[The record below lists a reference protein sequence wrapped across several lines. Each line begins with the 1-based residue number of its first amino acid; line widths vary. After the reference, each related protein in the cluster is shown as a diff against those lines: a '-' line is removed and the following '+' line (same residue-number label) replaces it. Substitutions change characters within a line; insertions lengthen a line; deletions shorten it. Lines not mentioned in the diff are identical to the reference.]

1 MRQKKYGVRRRIK
14 GVIFDGTKIPTI
26 TRPLQVFDKEKIK
39 IIGLLTSGAYSPR
52 FQKNVGVGMIDRGYW
67 EEDNNIEVK
76 IDDKTFCQGQIKD
89 LPLVK

>member
-1 MRQKKYGVRRRIK
+1 
-14 GVIFDGTKIPTI
+14 
-26 TRPLQVFDKEKIK
+26 
-39 IIGLLTSGAYSPR
+39 
-52 FQKNVGVGMIDRGYW
+52 MIDRGYW